1 VTITPSGAVA
11 DEQLEFDKPIAVLD
25 TNVVLEAVSCVDLVK
40 LYNNQPDID
49 PLSPEATLRRQKAR
63 ESLLLSIYLNSIKA
77 TTYSIFESMR
87 ITVREVD
94 PNANDEFENHAMI
107 IWTHYVKDK
116 VLPDWVMTSPSS
128 GDDEPTGNRADA
140 LLVER
145 AKEHGVPLIS
155 HEGLSVA
162 GIDPKSGIRRKAAA
176 AGVTIVTPKE
186 FYGNMDELLQAALF
200 MKRYADGAEGH
211 IRSSTHP
218 GIMRESMLWLDG
230 YYRHILYGITKG
242 RSEPLPIRL

>member
-1 VTITPSGAVA
+1 MA
-11 DEQLEFDKPIAVLD
+11 DTEQPKFDKPIAVLD
-25 TNVVLEAVSCVDLVK
+25 TNVVLEAISCVDLVK

-87 ITVREVD
+87 IAVREVD
-94 PNANDEFENHAMI
+94 PNANGEFENHMMI
-107 IWTHYVKDK
+107 IWLYYVKDK
-116 VLPDWVMTSPSS
+116 VLPDWVMTSPSD
-128 GDDEPTGNRADA
+128 GEGEPTGNRADA

-145 AKEHGVPLIS
+145 AKEHGVSLIS
-155 HEGLSVA
+155 HEGVSVA

-186 FYGNMDELLQAALF
+186 FYGDMDEHQQSEDF
-200 MKRYADGAEGH
+200 MQRYGSGAEAHVRTG
-211 IRSSTHP
+211 SHP
-218 GIMRESMLWLDG
+218 ELMRESMLWLQG
-230 YYRHILYGITKG
+230 YYRHILHGITAG
-242 RSEPLPIRL
+242 RSEPLPVRLERGA